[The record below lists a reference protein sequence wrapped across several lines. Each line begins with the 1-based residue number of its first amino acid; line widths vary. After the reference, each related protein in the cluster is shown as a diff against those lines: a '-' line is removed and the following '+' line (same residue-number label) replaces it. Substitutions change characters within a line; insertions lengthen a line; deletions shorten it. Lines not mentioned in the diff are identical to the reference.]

1 MWRMFDIESIYKDF
15 WVWIIIDY
23 IIGGPCQ
30 IKNSFRGSQNFSH
43 CFVVPEIFPP
53 FNISL
58 VKKRSLWGKHR
69 VFRLECVCVIDCEQE
84 RERER
89 VPSTASCEVGD
100 LVCWLIQNCKRSSA
114 MSGSSPWIFALL
126 QKYVSQAYKNI
137 INKHPGEHSMSMKW
151 LGAHK
156 LYTRLP

>member
-1 MWRMFDIESIYKDF
+1 MFDIESLYKDF
-15 WVWIIIDY
+15 WVWVIKDY

-30 IKNSFRGSQNFSH
+30 MKDSFRGSQNFSH

-58 VKKRSLWGKHR
+58 VKKKKSMRQTQSLQIGMCLCHR
-69 VFRLECVCVIDCEQE
+69 LWT

-137 INKHPGEHSMSMKW
+137 TNKHPGKHSMSMKW